1 MKKLPLGIQT
11 FRDIIE
17 SDNIYVDK
25 TKDIYALLEH
35 NEKNFFFLSRP
46 RRFGKSLLISTLEE
60 MFLGNQEL
68 FKGLWI
74 YDKIEWKKY
83 PVIRIDFTGFT
94 YSNGIDGFKKSFL
107 AEVKTLYKKHNL
119 KIDSDDYKKAFK
131 ELIEKLGKKDKVV
144 ILIDEYDKPIVE
156 FIENSEI
163 RNIMKDIIKD
173 FYLVIKESEQYIKF
187 AFLTGVSKFAKVSV
201 FSGLNN
207 LRDITLEKGFSTML
221 GYTEEEL
228 FSYFKDHIKATAKEL
243 KVTQKYLKDTLKNWY
258 NGYSWDG
265 KNFVYNPYS
274 ILSVL
279 TIQQIN
285 NYWFSSGT
293 PTFLIKMIR
302 KFNTNIIEL
311 ENYKTG
317 DSIFEAYDIDKI
329 NVQSL
334 LFQTGY
340 LTIKQIE
347 KPSITRRKYTLS
359 YPNLEVKESLLL
371 HILADFSDKFSNES
385 EVMINNISEALEENN
400 LEVFFNQL
408 KTMFAGIPAVIFMSD
423 KEAYYHTII
432 YLILTLI
439 GVRIKTEVH
448 TNKGRI
454 DAVIETETHVYI
466 LEFKMSSTN
475 QAIKQ
480 IEDKKY
486 YEQYLLSKKEIILVG
501 VSFDSTER
509 NINDWKVKKTD

>member
-11 FRDIIE
+11 FRKIIE
-17 SDNIYVDK
+17 SDNLYVDK
-25 TKDIYALLEH
+25 TKDIYNLLSS
-35 NEKNFFFLSRP
+35 NESNFYFLSRP

-60 MFLGNQEL
+60 IFLGNQEL

-94 YSNGIDGFKKSFL
+94 YSNGIDGFQKSFL
-107 AEVKTLYKKHNL
+107 AEVKTLYEKYNL
-119 KIDSDDYKKAFK
+119 EIKSNDYKKAFK
-131 ELIEKLGKKDKVV
+131 ELIKQISSKEKIV

-156 FIENSEI
+156 FIENAEI

-173 FYLVIKESEQYIKF
+173 FYLVIKESDQYIKF
-187 AFLTGVSKFAKVSV
+187 AFLTGVSKFSKISV

-221 GYTEEEL
+221 GYTEKEL
-228 FSYFKDHIKATAKEL
+228 FIYFKEHIKATAKEL
-243 KVTQKYLKDTLKNWY
+243 KVTQKYLKDTLKTWY

-265 KNFVYNPYS
+265 KNFVYNPFS

-279 TIQQIN
+279 TVRQID
-285 NYWFSSGT
+285 NYWFQSGT
-293 PTFLIKMIR
+293 STFLVKLIKE
-302 KFNTNIIEL
+302 KNIDVKNL
-311 ENYKTG
+311 ENIEASKSML
-317 DSIFEAYDIDKI
+317 DSFEIEDID
-329 NVQSL
+329 VESL

-340 LTIKQIE
+340 LTIKKIE
-347 KPSITRRKYTLS
+347 EKNLGYKKYYLN
-359 YPNLEVKESLLL
+359 YPNLEVKESFLNS
-371 HILADFSDKFSNES
+371 ILRSFSNNKKDSKILIGDLVEYI
-385 EVMINNISEALEENN
+385 EQNN
-400 LEVFFNQL
+400 LEEFFNIL
-408 KTMFAGIPAVIFMSD
+408 KDVFTHIPSVIFMSD

-439 GVRIKTEVH
+439 GVRINVEVH

-454 DAVIETETHVYI
+454 DAVIETETHIYVF
-466 LEFKMSSTN
+466 EFKMTNTN

-480 IEDKKY
+480 IESKKY
-486 YEQYLLSKKEIILVG
+486 YESYLLSDKVIYLIG
-501 VSFDSTER
+501 VSFDSNER
-509 NINDWKVKKTD
+509 NISKWSFKAL